1 MKDMLEGLR
10 KDIEKLISLY
20 EAEKSERIRLQS
32 QLAQCKAENE
42 ACRKQIGDLEQQ
54 VNNLQ
59 LSEAFGVGGD
69 KVAAKEKI
77 EKLIKEIDK
86 CISLLEN

>member
-1 MKDMLEGLR
+1 MLEGIR

-20 EAEKSERIRLQS
+20 EAEKAERIRLQS
-32 QLAQCKAENE
+32 LLAQSNADNE
-42 ACRKQIGDLEQQ
+42 SCRKQIDELEQQ

-59 LSEAFGVGGD
+59 LSEAFGAGGD

-77 EKLIKEIDK
+77 ERLIKEIDK

>member
-1 MKDMLEGLR
+1 MLESLR

-20 EAEKSERIRLQS
+20 EAEKAERMKLQS
-32 QLAQCKAENE
+32 LLAESRAENE
-42 ACRKQIGDLEQQ
+42 TCRKQIGDLEQQ

-59 LSEAFGVGGD
+59 LSQAFGAAGD
-69 KVAAKEKI
+69 PGAAKEKI
-77 EKLIKEIDK
+77 ERLIKEIDK

>member
-1 MKDMLEGLR
+1 MLESLR

-20 EAEKSERIRLQS
+20 EAEKAERVKLQS
-32 QLAQCKAENE
+32 LLAESRAENE
-42 ACRKQIGDLEQQ
+42 TCRKQIGDLEQQ

-59 LSEAFGVGGD
+59 LSEAFGAGGD
-69 KVAAKEKI
+69 KAAAKVRI
-77 EKLIKEIDK
+77 DKLVKEIDK

>member
-1 MKDMLEGLR
+1 MLESLR

-20 EAEKSERIRLQS
+20 EAEKAERVKLQS
-32 QLAQCKAENE
+32 LLAESRAENE
-42 ACRKQIGDLEQQ
+42 TCRKQIGDLEQQ

-59 LSEAFGVGGD
+59 LSQAFGAAGD
-69 KVAAKEKI
+69 PGAAKEKI
-77 EKLIKEIDK
+77 ERLIKEIDK

>member
-1 MKDMLEGLR
+1 MLESLR

-20 EAEKSERIRLQS
+20 EAEKAEREKLQS
-32 QLAQCKAENE
+32 LLAESRAENE
-42 ACRKQIGDLEQQ
+42 TCRKQIGDLEQQ

-59 LSEAFGVGGD
+59 LSQAFGAAGD
-69 KVAAKEKI
+69 PGAAKEKI
-77 EKLIKEIDK
+77 ERLIKEIDK